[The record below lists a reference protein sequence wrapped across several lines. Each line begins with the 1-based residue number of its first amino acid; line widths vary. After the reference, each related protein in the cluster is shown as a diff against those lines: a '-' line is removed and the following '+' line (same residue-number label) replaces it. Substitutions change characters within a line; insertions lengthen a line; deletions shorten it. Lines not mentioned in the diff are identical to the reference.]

1 MRVVVTSPMGHR
13 WSSGLLAVALLIVCA
28 PSTAIAQH
36 EPIHIGI
43 YSDEWESG
51 LDIRNL
57 GVVGGAKLTFGGTFH
72 RPGEGRA
79 NTLHIL
85 EQVWRAEA
93 TPVANLEI
101 FSSSDTIASGYRDA
115 SIREW
120 AGHVQA
126 WLDRGEGRSLF
137 IAPLAEMNG
146 DWVPWGMDPESYPD
160 AFRQVVTIFREMGMD
175 ETQVRW
181 IWAPNSETTWPLAMT
196 SFWPGSDYVDAVGVS
211 AYNLGGDPED
221 WRSASESLHLASQVL
236 RTVARDKPFLIT
248 QIGSSP
254 EGGEKD
260 EWISDMFDFVA
271 ADPNMIGFVYFN
283 FDKEANWKV
292 WDGFE
297 AAPGW
302 VEAVE
307 RHTVV
312 HSWPLTDWFQP
323 GPLTLDRV
331 FGRERPEQPE
341 RATEPAFRGSDFI
354 PGVYRGYLLEIFVGW
369 DRPGPVPE

>member
-1 MRVVVTSPMGHR
+1 MYHMWRTALV
-13 WSSGLLAVALLIVCA
+13 LLVALGVVA
-28 PSTAIAQH
+28 GMGAAASAQH
-36 EPIHIGI
+36 EPIHTGV
-43 YSDEWESG
+43 YSDEWESS

-72 RPGEGRA
+72 RPDEGLA

-85 EQVWRAEA
+85 EQVWQAEA

-101 FSSSDTIASGYRDA
+101 FNSSATIAAGFRDA
-115 SIREW
+115 SISEW
-120 AGHVQA
+120 AASVQT
-126 WLDRGEGRSLF
+126 WLARGEGRSLL
-137 IAPLAEMNG
+137 IAPMAEMNG
-146 DWVPWGMDPESYPD
+146 DWVPWGMDPETYPD
-160 AFRQVVTIFREMGMD
+160 AFRRVVTIFRDMGMD

-181 IWAPNSETTWPLAMT
+181 IWAPNGESTWPLAMT
-196 SFWPGSDYVDAVGVS
+196 SFWPGSDYVDAVGIS
-211 AYNLGGDPED
+211 AYNLGGQPED

-254 EGGEKD
+254 DGGEKD

-271 ADPNMIGFVYFN
+271 EDPNMIGFVYFN

-312 HSWPLTDWFQP
+312 HSWPLTQWFQP
-323 GPLTLDRV
+323 GPLSLDAVSGHEETERDEPERDKPDRV
-331 FGRERPEQPE
+331 VR
-341 RATEPAFRGSDFI
+341 PAFRGADFLG
-354 PGVYRGYLLEIFVGW
+354 GVYVGS
-369 DRPGPVPE
+369 RRTGPIPE